1 MGYAGKV
8 AEREQARVLRAGGMR
23 LVDMATQL
31 DVSKGTVSTW
41 VRDVLCPPSDIRGG
55 PRRPSSLHLDRLAN
69 EAAGLHWGAELVGRL
84 GSRDL
89 LIAGAALYVGEG
101 GKTGNEVVFVNTDQ
115 RMVVLF
121 VTWLRTF
128 FDIDESRL
136 KCRLYIHQG
145 LDLPEATRAWSLA
158 LGIEEANFT
167 RPYRAEANPSIRHSK
182 YARGCLTV
190 HYADAPTKRKILGL
204 CEALLTFECPSGIAQ
219 LAERLTVNQ
228 DVVGS
233 IPTPG
238 AL

>member
-1 MGYAGKV
+1 M
-8 AEREQARVLRAGGMR
+8 
-23 LVDMATQL
+23 
-31 DVSKGTVSTW
+31 
-41 VRDVLCPPSDIRGG
+41 
-55 PRRPSSLHLDRLAN
+55 
-69 EAAGLHWGAELVGRL
+69 
-84 GSRDL
+84 
-89 LIAGAALYVGEG
+89 
-101 GKTGNEVVFVNTDQ
+101 NTDQ

-121 VTWLRTF
+121 VTWLRNF

-158 LGIEEANFT
+158 LGIAEANFT
-167 RPYRAEANPSIRHSK
+167 NPHRAEANPSIRHSK
-182 YARGCLTV
+182 HVRGCLTV
-190 HYADAPTKRKILGL
+190 RYADAATKRKILGL
-204 CEALLTFECPSGIAQ
+204 CDALLTFGTPSGIAQ